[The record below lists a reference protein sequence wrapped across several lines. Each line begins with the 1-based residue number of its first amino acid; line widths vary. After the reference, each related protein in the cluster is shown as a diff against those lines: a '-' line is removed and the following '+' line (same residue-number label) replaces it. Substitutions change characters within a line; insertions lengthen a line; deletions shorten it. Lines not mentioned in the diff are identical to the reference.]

1 MKQIMRVAVGELVLL
16 VLAAVM
22 PSFATPIRPDVRKI
36 LSRSEESV
44 RFPLARAGWDGP
56 QVSPSSSVELNPTL
70 ERIGPAASAR
80 EAQAS
85 LKASAV
91 PDYRAVAGI
100 LLTILLLRRIRL
112 SRGTAFAEAPSPRA
126 VGLPRAA

>member
-44 RFPLARAGWDGP
+44 RFPGLARAGWDGP

-112 SRGTAFAEAPSPRA
+112 SRGTAFAEDAFP
-126 VGLPRAA
+126 